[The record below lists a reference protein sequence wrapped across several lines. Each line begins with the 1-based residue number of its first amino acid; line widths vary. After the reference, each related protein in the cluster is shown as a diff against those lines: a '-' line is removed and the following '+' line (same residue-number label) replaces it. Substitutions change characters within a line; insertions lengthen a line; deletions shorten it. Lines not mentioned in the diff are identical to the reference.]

1 MGQKRYAW
9 LTGDTPPSPEELCR
23 SVSVPSDLPLVTA
36 ITGALLPLTNPD
48 NWQQHGTMTPE
59 EAAEI
64 MSAALDAFLS
74 STCGGDCPPVQLPDG
89 NRIYRRNP
97 TTKRFEYIDPD
108 TGEWVEPSGDETL
121 PTPTPRAETTLD
133 ERLCAAATNAVH
145 CLKVT
150 LEAVL
155 DEWEAFSPPAQ
166 AITTMVTGI
175 VGWAGAAFYP
185 PMLAYVLLVE
195 AAFNLFYEM
204 MDAISWNFWDTNFE
218 GALICSLKSNAT
230 ETGGVIT
237 FDYDAVVS
245 DLWAQ
250 LWTRGEYVL
259 LVTQVQY
266 LLWVIGPQGL
276 DIAGTTT
283 ALAGNCASCG
293 TWCMEWTS
301 AAGTLQNGQWTIF
314 EGAPLQSG
322 EVGWVYYSPAWDG
335 AYRRI
340 GFRMENLDLSSTVI
354 KSMWADVYKPTGGQA
369 YLYFDAT
376 NSTGFNTP
384 TFQNFATAN
393 GWKNTGLEAGDRTN
407 GTSTTLTVRFTS
419 NDALGW
425 LVRKLRLMGT
435 GVNPFGASNCS

>member
-1 MGQKRYAW
+1 MGRKRYAW

-23 SVSVPSDLPLVTA
+23 RISVPSDLPLVTA
-36 ITGALLPLTNPD
+36 ITGALLPLTNPS
-48 NWQQHGTMTPE
+48 NWQQQGTMTPE
-59 EAAEI
+59 EAADI

-74 STCGGDCPPVQLPDG
+74 STCQAECPPIQLPDG

-97 TTKRFEYIDPD
+97 TTKRFEYVD
-108 TGEWVEPSGDETL
+108 TVSGEWIEPSGEEAL
-121 PTPTPRAETTLD
+121 PSPTPREETTED
-133 ERLCAAATNAVH
+133 DRLCAAAANAVH

-204 MDAISWNFWDTNFE
+204 MDAISWNFWDGNFE
-218 GALICSLKSNAT
+218 QALVCSLKSNAT
-230 ETGGVIT
+230 DTDGVIT

-266 LLWVIGPQGL
+266 LLWVIGQQGL

-283 ALAGNCASCG
+283 AVTGDCSDCG
-293 TWCMEWTS
+293 TWCYEGRLYDTNFTIQAGYWTQDYKLHCAPYDGNRWAS
-301 AAGTLQNGQWTIF
+301 GSFTVDTSNCVIKRVALYVEAAGGTTGNLEISVTPSNG
-314 EGAPLQSG
+314 PLYYYGSSEALGGIGYWRYTEDNLAFYTTGDTTTVYVMGRYWSG
-322 EVGWVYYSPAWDG
+322 
-335 AYRRI
+335 
-340 GFRMENLDLSSTVI
+340 L
-354 KSMWADVYKPTGGQA
+354 
-369 YLYFDAT
+369 
-376 NSTGFNTP
+376 
-384 TFQNFATAN
+384 
-393 GWKNTGLEAGDRTN
+393 GDRNLRFSNYRLYGT
-407 GTSTTLTVRFTS
+407 GTS
-419 NDALGW
+419 
-425 LVRKLRLMGT
+425 
-435 GVNPFGASNCS
+435 PFGASNC